1 MNYYTSSIAFQK
13 FPPTATYSATHTLI
27 EAHPPPN
34 KSDNTYNVNQINEN
48 KINNG
53 NFNNGNFN
61 NGKINYSIENS
72 SLNNNIN
79 QATKSNDTNIAY
91 ITEDAIY
98 ETAIAEKADQANAYN
113 ESKNS
118 LSDGQTQI
126 IIAVFSII
134 IICIFSLTLVKL
146 KNRTSDNQPIQE
158 RVIYD
163 QNKPLPTIS
172 PSLLNKHN
180 KSYQQMTS
188 FQVQNSMVI
197 NMDYNNGYIHPNQN
211 QNMMEYNAQQQQL
224 QYGYDNRIS
233 FLALGDSAIEP
244 RQKSLALKEEI
255 IKKSEDNLPIPLIHI
270 NNAKGPNGDIEE
282 NEMNNDDEDDIN
294 LKAVEPLPD
303 TVIPSKKAP
312 QRLSNNRF
320 LQESHGLFKKMSRG
334 VKNVSQHF
342 KPNSIISTI
351 SNSSK
356 SSNANSSTI
365 NEINNNNNNSSY
377 SILSSPKEK
386 NK

>member
-1 MNYYTSSIAFQK
+1 MNYYPSSIDYK
-13 FPPTATYSATHTLI
+13 RIPVTTTHSATQTLMQVPPP
-27 EAHPPPN
+27 PPPN
-34 KSDNTYNVNQINEN
+34 KSDNAYNANQINEN
-48 KINNG
+48 KISNG
-53 NFNNGNFN
+53 NFNNGV
-61 NGKINYSIENS
+61 INDAVVNSS

-79 QATKSNDTNIAY
+79 QESKSNDTIAY

-98 ETAIAEKADQANAYN
+98 ETAIAEKADQANVYN
-113 ESKNS
+113 DHKNS
-118 LSDGQTQI
+118 FSDGQTQL

-146 KNRTSDNQPIQE
+146 KNRSNDNQPIQE

-163 QNKPLPTIS
+163 QNKPLPAIS
-172 PSLLNKHN
+172 PSLLSKHSQ
-180 KSYQQMTS
+180 SYPQMHS

-197 NMDYNNGYIHPNQN
+197 NMDYNNGYINQN
-211 QNMMEYNAQQQQL
+211 QNIMEYDAQQQL

-282 NEMNNDDEDDIN
+282 NEMNKDDEDDIN
-294 LKAVEPLPD
+294 MKAVEPLPD
-303 TVIPSKKAP
+303 TIIPSKKAP

-320 LQESHGLFKKMSRG
+320 LQESHGLFKKMSKG

-342 KPNSIISTI
+342 KPNSIISSI

-356 SSNANSSTI
+356 SSNANNSTI
-365 NEINNNNNNSSY
+365 NEINNNNSSY
-377 SILSSPKEK
+377 SILSSPKEQ
-386 NK
+386 NQ